1 VFNRIQCCVYGKKII
16 RRGKADATARGALMI
31 AAQTMGLYES
41 VDDAFKQISQNDEVK
56 VYLPNEEYA
65 QQYSIYKAQMNH
77 LYKKIWYGKLVD
89 GDYEFRI

>member
-1 VFNRIQCCVYGKKII
+1 
-16 RRGKADATARGALMI
+16 
-31 AAQTMGLYES
+31 